1 MVTMQCTLTT
11 RMLLGKKFN
20 MIQYRPHV
28 YFVVMKTVFYNERN
42 RIAYITHKAQRT
54 FPVMFMSVIGGDCD
68 SPENVRPP
76 VFFFFGFYCR
86 LTPKYGPLSTWPIN
100 APQLRNATS

>member
-1 MVTMQCTLTT
+1 
-11 RMLLGKKFN
+11 
-20 MIQYRPHV
+20 
-28 YFVVMKTVFYNERN
+28 MKNIFYNERN
-42 RIAYITHKAQRT
+42 GIAYITHKAQRT

-76 VFFFFGFYCR
+76 VFFFFGFYWR

-100 APQLRNATS
+100 APQLRY